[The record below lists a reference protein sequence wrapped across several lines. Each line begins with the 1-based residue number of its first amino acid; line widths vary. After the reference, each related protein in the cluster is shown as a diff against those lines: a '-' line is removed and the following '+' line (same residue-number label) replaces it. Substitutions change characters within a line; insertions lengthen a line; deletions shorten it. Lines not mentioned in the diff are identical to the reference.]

1 MNAIPQ
7 QLQVPILM
15 GPPRAAIKRDADG
28 VLHVVALSGGKDS
41 AAMALELRQR
51 HPETPFLYLCT
62 PTGDEL
68 PDMFAHWARL
78 GQILG
83 SRVWE
88 LSKGESLHTLIERW
102 NALPNWRQRWCT
114 RMLKID
120 PYSEWLQL
128 QVVHGPARSY
138 VGLRA
143 DEEEREGGD
152 YTAIPNVEMV
162 FPMRGWGWGLQDV
175 LDSLDRQGVTIP
187 RRTDCARCYHQTLHE
202 WWLLWRDH
210 PDLYADAEQQEAATG
225 HTFRSPSRD
234 TRPAALADLRR
245 EFENGFTPKKRR
257 RATACRVCTL

>member
-1 MNAIPQ
+1 MRQAVQIEM
-7 QLQVPILM
+7 PIIM
-15 GPPRAAIKRDADG
+15 GPPRAAIRRDERN

-41 AAMALELRQR
+41 TAMALELRER
-51 HPETPFLYLCT
+51 NPGVPFLYLCT

-88 LSKGESLHTLIERW
+88 LSKGESLHSLIKMW
-102 NALPNWRQRWCT
+102 DALPNWRQRWCT
-114 RMLKID
+114 RMLKIE

-128 QVVHGPARSY
+128 QVINGPVRSY

-152 YTAIPNVEMV
+152 YSNIPNVNMV
-162 FPMRGWGWGLQDV
+162 FPMRDWGWGLQDV
-175 LDSLDRQGVTIP
+175 YDRLDRDNVVIP
-187 RRTDCARCYHQTLHE
+187 RRTDCARCYHQSLYE
-202 WWLLWRDH
+202 WYLLWRDH
-210 PDLYADAEQQEAATG
+210 LDIYLDAERQETTTG

-234 TRPAALADLRR
+234 TQPASLGDLRR
-245 EFENGFTPKKRR
+245 KFESGYVPKPRKR
-257 RATACRVCTL
+257 TSQCRVCAM